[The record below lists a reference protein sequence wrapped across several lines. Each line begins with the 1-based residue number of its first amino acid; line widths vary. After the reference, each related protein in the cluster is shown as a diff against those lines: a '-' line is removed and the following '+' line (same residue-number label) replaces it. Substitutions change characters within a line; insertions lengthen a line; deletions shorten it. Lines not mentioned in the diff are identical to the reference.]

1 MFYKFIFYF
10 LIGVAINTIWII
22 DLEFILFF
30 FVFTLLFSIGHYV
43 LYIKDINTLKDIVY
57 RTLYKTFYRTLTLS
71 CLIGMS
77 LIASYYLVNISF
89 TNKVHYEFNNTV
101 YNIEGKVLDVSL
113 KDTVKVV
120 SLEIKSLTDLAN
132 NQKIS
137 NFPKYINMSVS
148 PLHNYRLYDKLSL
161 VGEIQKANKLNLLN
175 YYGQENN
182 KSNFINQNNYE
193 KLFLNTKYNVS
204 SPRNIT
210 VLNTTQNLGNN
221 LNYSETLKR
230 FFYET
235 SEATKNRI
243 NNFMSV
249 PYLGIAKGITFGEQ
263 EDLSKEVKQNF
274 IDSGLIHI
282 MVLSGANVS
291 FIILII
297 FLLLNYI
304 PNLSVK
310 IKVIFTLLFSTL
322 FIFATG
328 LTAPSIRAGVMA
340 NTVILSE
347 YFSKSF
353 NIKNAIL
360 LSLFVLT
367 LVNPL
372 ALIYSPSLHLSY
384 LAIFGLVFV
393 PPKLSE
399 PGLRRLKDY
408 MISETSN
415 KFINSIIFSEILIKV
430 LSVFLGILF
439 AVGPYLI
446 GMSGKINLL
455 GIVASMLLEPVIILV
470 TVFTF
475 LITLFSYLSIFT
487 ATFLGVMNSFL
498 VSIILYTSEVLSK
511 DFFISNVTA
520 NYTLIKIYYF
530 CFILWIIIGTD
541 QKNEN

>member
-1 MFYKFIFYF
+1 
-10 LIGVAINTIWII
+10 
-22 DLEFILFF
+22 
-30 FVFTLLFSIGHYV
+30 
-43 LYIKDINTLKDIVY
+43 
-57 RTLYKTFYRTLTLS
+57 
-71 CLIGMS
+71 
-77 LIASYYLVNISF
+77 
-89 TNKVHYEFNNTV
+89 
-101 YNIEGKVLDVSL
+101 
-113 KDTVKVV
+113 
-120 SLEIKSLTDLAN
+120 
-132 NQKIS
+132 
-137 NFPKYINMSVS
+137 MSVS

-161 VGEIQKANKLNLLN
+161 VGEIQNTNKINLLN

-204 SPRNIT
+204 SPRNIS
-210 VLNTTQNLGNN
+210 VLNDTQNPGNN

-235 SEATKNRI
+235 SSDVKNRI

-297 FLLLNYI
+297 FYLLNLI
-304 PNLSVK
+304 SVPNVRRQSFTK
-310 IKVIFTLLFSTL
+310 ISTKAKVFLTLLFSTI

-360 LSLFVLT
+360 LSLFILT

-372 ALIYSPSLHLSY
+372 ALVYSPSLHLSC

-393 PPKLSE
+393 APKLSE
-399 PGLRRLKDY
+399 PGLRRLRDY
-408 MISETSN
+408 MISRIKN
-415 KFINSIIFSEILIKV
+415 KFLNSIIFSEILIKV
-430 LSVFLGILF
+430 FSVFLGILF

-455 GIVASMLLEPVIILV
+455 GIVASMLLEPIIILI
-470 TVFTF
+470 TIFTF
-475 LITLFSYLSIFT
+475 LTTLFSYVSIFI
-487 ATFLGVMNSFL
+487 ANFLGIVNSFL

-511 DFFISNVTA
+511 DIFISNVTA

-530 CFILWIIIGTD
+530 CFILWVLYY
-541 QKNEN
+541 EN